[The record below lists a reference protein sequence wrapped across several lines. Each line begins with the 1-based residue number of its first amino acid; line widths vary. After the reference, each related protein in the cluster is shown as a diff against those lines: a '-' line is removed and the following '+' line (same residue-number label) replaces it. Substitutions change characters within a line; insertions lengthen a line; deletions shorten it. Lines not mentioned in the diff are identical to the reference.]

1 MTARELSIGAGRVD
15 DGERTVDSRSVE
27 LMTARELSIGAG
39 RVDDG
44 ERTVDSRS
52 VELMT
57 ARELSTID
65 RCWSS

>member
-1 MTARELSIGAGRVD
+1 MYLRIVFSRFDDGEGISIGARQVD

-57 ARELSTID
+57 AS
-65 RCWSS
+65 